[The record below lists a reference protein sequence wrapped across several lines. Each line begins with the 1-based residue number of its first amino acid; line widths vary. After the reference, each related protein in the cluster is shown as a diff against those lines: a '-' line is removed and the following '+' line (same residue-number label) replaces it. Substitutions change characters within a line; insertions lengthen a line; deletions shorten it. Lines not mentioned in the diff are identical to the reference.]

1 MLDHDRKILNFHMCW
16 YAKPLRHC
24 RHDCQMRRYA
34 KGALLPNLAVAGTGV
49 ICRQAVEVLGVPMV
63 GIARSTHLSVGCLA
77 DASVHLN
84 WMMRTVQQKD
94 MVNLLG
100 EHWRCRVLM
109 PKPPDRGRLGRLGS
123 DMIIT
128 FLIAK
133 IILGGYWL
141 MLAPVLFLPLG
152 IVLLSS
158 QVRRGLFGYVVLLLA
173 VVFAALGAIFLFTLT
188 LPDAVTVLAGVQAIW
203 LLAAAIT
210 LLARNGKQPGSQSQ
224 ELRTAKSSI
233 T

>member
-1 MLDHDRKILNFHMCW
+1 
-16 YAKPLRHC
+16 
-24 RHDCQMRRYA
+24 
-34 KGALLPNLAVAGTGV
+34 
-49 ICRQAVEVLGVPMV
+49 
-63 GIARSTHLSVGCLA
+63 
-77 DASVHLN
+77 
-84 WMMRTVQQKD
+84 
-94 MVNLLG
+94 
-100 EHWRCRVLM
+100 
-109 PKPPDRGRLGRLGS
+109 
-123 DMIIT
+123 MIIT

-173 VVFAALGAIFLFTLT
+173 VLFAALGVILLLTLT

-203 LLAAAIT
+203 WMAAAIT
-210 LLARNGKQPGSQSQ
+210 LRARNGKQPGSQPQ

-233 T
+233 TR